1 MKDIQQNLTNRI
13 LALMEDAGAWQHFLA
28 QMPKTGAPVNAS
40 TGRAYSGINALVL
53 WDEAIQKGYAS
64 SGWLTFNQ
72 AKKAGGSVRKGEK
85 GTQVLL
91 WKPVEKRDENGDRA
105 DYLLAKQFTVFNT
118 DQCKDLPEAWNAD
131 TSVVDP
137 WTGNEANAIADA
149 FIAAQGATREHH
161 ATRAFYRRDTDT
173 VHTPNLE
180 AFASSTGYY
189 GTVLHEMVH
198 WTSHADRCD
207 RTLGKRFGDDAYAFE
222 ELVAELG
229 AVFLQAELGVDLEH
243 DRDGIENHASYLKS
257 WSKRMRD
264 DKRAIIKAASLASQ
278 AAAWMVANA
287 QAGELAEAA

>member
-13 LALMEDAGAWQHFLA
+13 LALMENAGAWQHFLA

-53 WDEAIQKGYAS
+53 WDEAIQKGYS
-64 SGWLTFNQ
+64 SAGWLTFNQ
-72 AKKAGGSVRKGEK
+72 AKKAGGSVRKGQK

-91 WKPVEKRDENGDRA
+91 WKPVEKRDENGERA
-105 DYLLAKQFTVFNT
+105 DYLLARTFTVFNT
-118 DQCKDLPEAWNAD
+118 DQCKDLPESWGAD
-131 TSVVDP
+131 TTVVEP

-149 FIAAQGATREHH
+149 FIAAQGAKREHH
-161 ATRAFYRRDTDT
+161 PSRAFYRRDTDT
-173 VHTPNLE
+173 VHTPKLE

-189 GTVLHEMVH
+189 GTVLHELVH

-257 WSKRMRD
+257 WAKRMRD